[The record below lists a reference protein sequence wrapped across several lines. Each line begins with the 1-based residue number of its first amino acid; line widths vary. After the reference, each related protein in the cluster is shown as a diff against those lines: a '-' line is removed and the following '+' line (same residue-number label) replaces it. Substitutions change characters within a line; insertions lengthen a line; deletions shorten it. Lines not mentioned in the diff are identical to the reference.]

1 MGPTK
6 KELKKQMELL
16 RKQQEEQEQEDSDE
30 IDQEEEDDFEEGD
43 DLDGQDI
50 EDEEEHDDGED
61 LEEGDDDEDDEDEE
75 LDEDGEEIPKL
86 QPNSKLPRKLPND
99 KSDDEDEGDME
110 AKAKEQYMMG
120 LKGQPDQAILNMK
133 INDILHILS
142 KFKENSKDGRSRQSY
157 LEELT
162 EYFMQYYNYN
172 RDLVQLFMTMFNP
185 NELVQFFESNEQQRP
200 LTIRTNT
207 LKTRRKELAQ
217 ILIQRGVNLDSLAEW
232 TKVGLKIYDS
242 KVPIGATPE
251 YLAGHYMLQSASS
264 FLPVIALAPQPNEK
278 ILDMAAAPGGKT
290 TYIAQLMKNTGV
302 LFANDV
308 KADRNKALIFNV
320 QRMGINNCIVTNYD
334 GRKLNKVIHNCDR
347 VLLDAPCTGLGIIAR
362 DPSVK
367 ATKQL
372 IDVQKH
378 AHLQRELILSA
389 IDCCKKGGYVV
400 YSTCSVTVQENE
412 SVVDYALKNRFV
424 KLVDMGI
431 EVGEEGYTKYQD
443 KRFDPQL
450 KKTRRILPHVHNM
463 DGFYVAKLK
472 KLENGP
478 RVTKQEVVNDHLDAM
493 ENEDVENV
501 NINNKN
507 KKSDHKLKVQKGQ
520 QGVIE
525 VTANGEDYDWNEE
538 KEQEKIEKTEET
550 DQKENEEQSKQA
562 KKDQKKPKGEKKA
575 QNETQVKKQD
585 NKQVKKESNDQA
597 NGEKKLSKKEKK
609 LAQKAQEKKEKQN
622 NQVKQQDE
630 EENVEEEV
638 EEKPAAAKEQKQDKK
653 NGQKKQNQ
661 KSEQKNTE
669 QVAKQPLNKQQEK
682 KEQQKPQK
690 NNNAQKT
697 ENEVEEEVEVEEKA
711 EKKVKD
717 FKGKNN
723 NQNNKKFNKF
733 NKHQKNRPFNKQQ
746 GKHQFQKNK
755 KVKTE

>member
-1 MGPTK
+1 
-6 KELKKQMELL
+6 ME
-16 RKQQEEQEQEDSDE
+16 D
-30 IDQEEEDDFEEGD
+30 
-43 DLDGQDI
+43 
-50 EDEEEHDDGED
+50 EEHDDEED
-61 LEEGDDDEDDEDEE
+61 LEEGDDDEEDDDEDEE
-75 LDEDGEEIPKL
+75 LDEDGEAIPKL

-99 KSDDEDEGDME
+99 KSDDEDDEDME

-142 KFKENSKDGRSRQSY
+142 KFKENNKDDSRSRQSY

-185 NELVQFFESNEQQRP
+185 NELVQFFEANEQQRP

-334 GRKLNKVIHNCDR
+334 GRKLNKAIHNCDR

-389 IDCCKKGGYVV
+389 IDCCKKGGYIV

-443 KRFDPQL
+443 KRFDQQL

-478 RVTKQEVVNDHLDAM
+478 RVTKQEVVNDNLDAI
-493 ENEDVENV
+493 ENQEQENENV
-501 NINNKN
+501 NKKNKN
-507 KKSDHKLKVQKGQ
+507 QNKDQKLKMKKGQ

-525 VTANGEDYDWNEE
+525 VTANGEDFDWNEE
-538 KEQEKIEKTEET
+538 KEQEQVNESEEKEVEE
-550 DQKENEEQSKQA
+550 EIEEQSKQV
-562 KKDQKKPKGEKKA
+562 KKDQKKSKGEKKA
-575 QNETQVKKQD
+575 QNETQVKKQE
-585 NKQVKKESNDQA
+585 KKESNEKANDQ
-597 NGEKKLSKKEKK
+597 KKLSKKEKK

-622 NQVKQQDE
+622 NQAKQQDE
-630 EENVEEEV
+630 AEEEDENAEQEV
-638 EEKPAAAKEQKQDKK
+638 EEQAPVAKEQKQDKK

-661 KSEQKNTE
+661 NAEKKNTE
-669 QVAKQPLNKQQEK
+669 QAAKQPFKKQQDK
-682 KEQQKPQK
+682 QEQQKPQK
-690 NNNAQKT
+690 NSKNAEKT
-697 ENEVEEEVEVEEKA
+697 EQPENAVEEEVQEEQG
-711 EKKVKD
+711 KKQVKD
-717 FKGKNN
+717 FKGKNQS
-723 NQNNKKFNKF
+723 QNNKKFNKF
-733 NKHQKNRPFNKQQ
+733 NKQQKNKQFNKQH